1 MVCILWHLVI
11 DFVLVSQVLFWGTI
25 LGCIY
30 ILIASGL
37 NLIFGVMKLVNFAHG
52 EFVIMG
58 GYASYWA
65 VTLLNINP
73 YAAIFISMAIT
84 GLFGVVVERT
94 CFRRVLGSTKVNEVL
109 LSVGLIYILQNFM
122 ALAWTDYPR
131 GIHSPYEKTV
141 ISLGVMNLNLDW
153 VMAISITI
161 AIMVG
166 LHVVLNFTETGR
178 AMRATS
184 QNRRAAT
191 LMGIDVERID
201 MLSFGVGISLAAA
214 AGTLLAII
222 TSITP
227 TAGSLPALK
236 AFAII
241 VLGGLGS
248 SAGAVIGGIAY
259 GVVEGMA
266 VFTLGGTWRNAIGF
280 VVLILVL
287 IFRPT
292 GLFGEGE

>member
-1 MVCILWHLVI
+1 MVLTIGFELI
-11 DFVLVSQVLFWGTI
+11 SEVLFWGTI

-30 ILIASGL
+30 VLLASGL

-52 EFVIMG
+52 EFVVLG
-58 GYASYWA
+58 GYVSYWA
-65 VTLLNINP
+65 VTLLRINP
-73 YAAIFISMAIT
+73 YMAIFSSMIIV
-84 GLFGVVVERT
+84 GFFGVIVERT

-122 ALAWTDYPR
+122 ALSWTDYPR
-131 GIHSPYEKTV
+131 GIHSPYEKNV
-141 ISLGVMNLNLDW
+141 VSLGGINLNLDW
-153 VMAISITI
+153 GIAILVTI
-161 AIMVG
+161 AIMIT
-166 LHVVLNFTETGR
+166 LHVVLNFTEVGR
-178 AMRATS
+178 AIRATS
-184 QNRRAAT
+184 QNRRAAM
-191 LMGIDVERID
+191 LMGIDVERMD
-201 MLSFGVGISLAAA
+201 MLSFGVGTSLAAA

-227 TAGSLPALK
+227 YAGSLPALK

-259 GVVEGMA
+259 GIVEGTA
-266 VFTLGGTWRNAIGF
+266 VFTLGGTWRDAIGF
-280 VVLILVL
+280 VILILVL
-287 IFRPT
+287 IIRPT

>member
-1 MVCILWHLVI
+1 MALEIE
-11 DFVLVSQVLFWGTI
+11 FTLVSQVLFWGTV

-30 ILIASGL
+30 VLLASGL

-52 EFVIMG
+52 EFIVLG
-58 GYASYWA
+58 GYVSYWA
-65 VTLLNINP
+65 VTLLSMNP
-73 YAAIFISMAIT
+73 YVAIFISMIMA
-84 GLFGVVVERT
+84 GFFGVIVERT

-109 LSVGLIYILQNFM
+109 LSVGLIYVLQNFM
-122 ALAWTDYPR
+122 ALSWTDYPR
-131 GIHSPYEKTV
+131 GIHSPYERTV

-153 VMAISITI
+153 AIAISVTI

-166 LHVVLNFTETGR
+166 LHVMLNFTEIGR

-191 LMGIDVERID
+191 LMGINVERID

-222 TSITP
+222 SSITP
-227 TAGSLPALK
+227 YAGSLPALK

-259 GVVEGMA
+259 GIVEGLA

>member
-1 MVCILWHLVI
+1 MHSMALVI
-11 DFVLVSQVLFWGTI
+11 DFVLVSQVLFWGAI

-52 EFVIMG
+52 EFVVIG
-58 GYASYWA
+58 GYVSYWA
-65 VTLLNINP
+65 VTLLSINP
-73 YAAIFISMAIT
+73 YAAIFISMIVT

-131 GIHSPYEKTV
+131 GIRSPYEKTA
-141 ISLGVMNLNLDW
+141 ISLGAVNLNLDW
-153 VMAISITI
+153 AIAISITI

-227 TAGSLPALK
+227 SAGSLPALK

-280 VVLILVL
+280 VILILVL

>member
-1 MVCILWHLVI
+1 
-11 DFVLVSQVLFWGTI
+11 
-25 LGCIY
+25 
-30 ILIASGL
+30 
-37 NLIFGVMKLVNFAHG
+37 
-52 EFVIMG
+52 
-58 GYASYWA
+58 
-65 VTLLNINP
+65 
-73 YAAIFISMAIT
+73 
-84 GLFGVVVERT
+84 
-94 CFRRVLGSTKVNEVL
+94 TKVNEVL
-109 LSVGLIYILQNFM
+109 LSVGLIYILQNSM

-131 GIHSPYEKTV
+131 GIRSPYERTV
-141 ISLGVMNLNLDW
+141 ISLGAVNLNLDW
-153 VMAISITI
+153 AIAISITI

-227 TAGSLPALK
+227 SAGSLPALK

-280 VVLILVL
+280 VILILVL

>member
-1 MVCILWHLVI
+1 MALVI
-11 DFVLVSQVLFWGTI
+11 DFVLVSQVLFWGAI

-52 EFVIMG
+52 EFVVIG
-58 GYASYWA
+58 GYVSYWA
-65 VTLLNINP
+65 VTLLSINP
-73 YAAIFISMAIT
+73 YAAIFISMIVT
-84 GLFGVVVERT
+84 GLFGVAVERT

-131 GIHSPYEKTV
+131 GIRSPYEKTA
-141 ISLGVMNLNLDW
+141 ISLGAVNLNLDW
-153 VMAISITI
+153 AIAISITI

-227 TAGSLPALK
+227 SAGSLPALK

-280 VVLILVL
+280 VILILVL